1 MPTLIPKTFVS
12 KFELVFFLFFLKF
25 RMKLKTLYQNV
36 IDKRTRLPP
45 STLLIIQFGETVC
58 CHDLI
63 SV

>member
-12 KFELVFFLFFLKF
+12 KFELVFSSFFLKF

-45 STLLIIQFGETVC
+45 STLLILQF
-58 CHDLI
+58 
-63 SV
+63 